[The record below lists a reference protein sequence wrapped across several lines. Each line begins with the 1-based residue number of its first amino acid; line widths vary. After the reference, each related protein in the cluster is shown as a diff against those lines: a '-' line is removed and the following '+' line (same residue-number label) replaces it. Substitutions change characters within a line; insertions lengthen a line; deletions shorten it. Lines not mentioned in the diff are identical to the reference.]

1 MLKLAGP
8 CLLIIVIALTIW
20 AIRDEPR
27 AKRKKVEETFA
38 DRENLTPE
46 AFYDRHFRA
55 EGIAPEIVIGMRKI
69 LEEQLDADLSCLA
82 AEDDFSKN
90 LSFFWDFDSM
100 ADVEI
105 IMALEEH
112 FNIKITDQ
120 EAQNAHTVADL
131 VHLIDAKLKPDPE
144 ENSA

>member
-1 MLKLAGP
+1 MLEFAGP
-8 CLLIIVIALTIW
+8 CLLFIVIALIIW

-27 AKRKKVEETFA
+27 AKRKKIEETFA
-38 DRENLTPE
+38 HRESLTPK
-46 AFYDRHFRA
+46 AFYDRHFA
-55 EGIAPEIVIGMRKI
+55 NEGIAPEVVIGLRKI
-69 LEEQLDADLSCLA
+69 LEEQLDADLSRLT

-90 LSFFWDFDSM
+90 IAFFWDFDSM

-112 FNIKITDQ
+112 FNIEISDQ

-131 VHLIDAKLKPDPE
+131 VHLVDAKLKLAPG